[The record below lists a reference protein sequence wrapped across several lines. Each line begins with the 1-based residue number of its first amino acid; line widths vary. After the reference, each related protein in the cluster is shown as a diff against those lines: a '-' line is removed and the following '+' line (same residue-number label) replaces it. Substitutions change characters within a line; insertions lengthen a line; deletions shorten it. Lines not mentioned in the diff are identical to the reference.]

1 MKSYYDEQP
10 INEANQ
16 PRYGVTFQPSIHQKM
31 EMIKLLHEVV
41 VEYEILMT
49 FYQTHSLIDLEME
62 NRINYLEGRIRG
74 C

>member
-1 MKSYYDEQP
+1 MKSYYDDQP
-10 INEANQ
+10 MNESNE
-16 PRYGVTFQPSIHQKM
+16 PRYGVTFRPSIYQKM

-41 VEYEILMT
+41 IEYEILMT

-62 NRINYLEGRIRG
+62 NRINYLEDRIRG